1 MHPFCAIILAS
12 DECADMQST
21 RSRYLHTL
29 CGRSVIRWVES
40 ALTAAGA
47 ADQIYVIGHGQQ
59 SVRSELG
66 EDKVYIFQEPDM
78 GSGNACLLATSFLE
92 NRSGYTLIARG
103 SYPLLTAETLQRLTE
118 TYERANRERPC
129 AGAVLITDR
138 QTDVDIR
145 AGRCIR
151 VGENGAVAAF
161 SRPMSADPSQP
172 FAVNQTAGAGWFASV
187 GVCCFDNAR
196 LLAGIGRSI
205 GQRLAEPSHLLDV
218 LRDMVEHGEYLA
230 ACEADPSEVVCIRNR
245 SNLQQAAQL
254 MNRRIVRRHMMNGVT
269 IVERDNVWIDDDVR
283 IGMDTIIHAPCEIT
297 DGTAIGSGVEIGPGC
312 QLSACQIG
320 RDTRL
325 NASVLDN
332 CVVGDRVQIG
342 PFSRIGDQSVLL
354 NQVTVDGGACIEH
367 AIIGKHTRIGHGSVL
382 RHIQMGEHCQV
393 GAGVVT
399 GPDSG
404 TDANTGMMTVGANCR
419 IGSHA
424 TLKGM
429 IAIDSNVCI
438 AAGALVDT
446 PLPEFSMAKGVDEPE
461 IILDWGRR

>member
-12 DECADMQST
+12 DECADMQSA
-21 RSRYLHTL
+21 RSRYLHTI

-40 ALTAAGA
+40 ALNAAGA

-92 NRSGYTLIARG
+92 SRSGYTLVARG
-103 SYPLLTAETLQRLTE
+103 SYPLLTAKTLARLAD
-118 TYERANRERPC
+118 TYERANRDRPC
-129 AGAVLITDR
+129 AGAVLVTAR
-138 QTDVDIR
+138 RTPEDIR
-145 AGRCIR
+145 TGRCVR
-151 VGENGAVAAF
+151 VDGSGALIEF
-161 SRPMSADPSQP
+161 SRPVSGPGAPPFAADPTDSP
-172 FAVNQTAGAGWFASV
+172 GWFASV

-196 LLAGIGRSI
+196 LLAGIGQSV
-205 GQRLAEPSHLLDV
+205 GQRLTEPSHLLDV
-218 LRDMVEHGEYLA
+218 LRDMVEQGSYLA
-230 ACEADPSEVVCIRNR
+230 ACEADPSEVIAIRNR
-245 SNLQQAAQL
+245 SDLQQAAQL
-254 MNRRIVRRHMMNGVT
+254 MNRRIVRRHMMSGVT
-269 IVERDNVWIDDDVR
+269 VVDRDNVWIDDDVS

-297 DGTAIGSGVEIGPGC
+297 AGTVIGSGVEIGPGC
-312 QLSACQIG
+312 QLSACRIG
-320 RDTRL
+320 QGTRL
-325 NASVLDN
+325 SASVLDN
-332 CVVGDRVQIG
+332 CVVGDRVRIG

-354 NQVTVDGGACIEH
+354 NQVCVDGGACIEH
-367 AIIGKHTRIGHGSVL
+367 AIVGKHTRIGHGAVL
-382 RHIQMGEHCQV
+382 QHIQLGEHCQV

-399 GPDSG
+399 ELDAG
-404 TDANTGMMTVGANCR
+404 TGAGIMTVGANCR

-446 PLPEFSMAKGVDEPE
+446 PLPEFSMAKGVDDPE